1 MTSTLEHSGA
11 NAALKRELAREQ
23 SQRERN
29 DDARVG
35 QGSLEE
41 GRSKDARETT
51 DSGLLRR
58 QRPF

>member
-1 MTSTLEHSGA
+1 MTSTLEHTGA
-11 NAALKRELAREQ
+11 NAAIERELLREQ
-23 SQRERN
+23 LQRTRN
-29 DDARVG
+29 DDARIG

-58 QRPF
+58 QRGF